1 MEVHWF
7 PLSLR
12 KVPQIHV
19 DEAVV
24 LWDGGSA
31 KGGCT
36 GGGIYNVIS
45 RVVVREFNKVEPLGI
60 RVL

>member
-7 PLSLR
+7 PLRLR

-19 DEAVV
+19 DKAVV

-36 GGGIYNVIS
+36 GGGIYNVICI
-45 RVVVREFNKVEPLGI
+45 VVVGEFDKVEPLSI